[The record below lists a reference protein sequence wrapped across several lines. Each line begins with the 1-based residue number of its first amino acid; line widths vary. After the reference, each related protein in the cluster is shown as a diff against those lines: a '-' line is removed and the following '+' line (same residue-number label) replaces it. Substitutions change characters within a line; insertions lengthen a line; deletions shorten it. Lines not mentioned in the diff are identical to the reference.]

1 MGTPIANAEIAR
13 RLEEMASLLEEQGAN
28 VYRIQAYRRAAETLR
43 RLRRSVADLVYAEG
57 IDGLL
62 HLPSIGEGLA
72 RSIRELVFTGRLPA
86 LERLRGEADPES
98 VLASVPGIGPVLAE
112 RLHHDLGVVHK

>member
-43 RLRRSVADLVYAEG
+43 HLRRSVADLVYTEG

-62 HLPSIGEGLA
+62 HLPSIGENLA
-72 RSIRELVFTGRLPA
+72 RSIRELVFTCRSYNL
-86 LERLRGEADPES
+86 
-98 VLASVPGIGPVLAE
+98 I
-112 RLHHDLGVVHK
+112 